1 MYKREPAKTQV
12 IKSLP
17 HTPIFPICHT
27 RFFLDLTGIF
37 LDFFLLKA
45 KVWQRRGSKHTLPM
59 SIFLKYGEQMADFV
73 APFRRRRLAGGWGSW
88 GVGMRRAAG
97 GLSSDALG
105 SSRAL
110 SALASG
116 GGGEMSDCGCSLDG
130 CATRDA
136 DEAWWAQWNS
146 RIDDWW
152 LAFPG
157 AREGMQSCFS
167 ALGIHLASRLDS
179 ALRAWRARIGEVPPP
194 TRLPSGAAVPEG
206 CEWVGA
212 DAAHEALQLPEF
224 PDFGE
229 LDFELLQVIPIPRLL
244 PDLQLWESHG
254 LGQLISDKEQLPPML
269 NKRGGGAHE
278 GEELR
283 LCGRLRPA
291 CRGAT
296 SRS

>member
-1 MYKREPAKTQV
+1 
-12 IKSLP
+12 
-17 HTPIFPICHT
+17 
-27 RFFLDLTGIF
+27 
-37 LDFFLLKA
+37 
-45 KVWQRRGSKHTLPM
+45 M

-73 APFRRRRLAGGWGSW
+73 APFRRRRLDGGWGSW
-88 GVGMRRAAG
+88 GVGMSRAAG

-194 TRLPSGAAVPEG
+194 TRLPSGAA
-206 CEWVGA
+206 
-212 DAAHEALQLPEF
+212 F

-278 GEELR
+278 GQVFGGVPVPSVL
-283 LCGRLRPA
+283 G
-291 CRGAT
+291 GAAPLALGLGGFLVGILST
-296 SRS
+296 WSMTRRRRS